1 MFRVDNTCFDLRLF
15 WSLIPV
21 SILILLRNFNIKKA
35 FGVEFPPR
43 GENSVPLLTPPQT
56 QPISHPALAYPVDAF
71 PPSAYEEAA
80 VQASLQSEASG
91 LSLAEIQTA
100 QGLADVL
107 TEILG
112 ALDPKSPEETN
123 TTGYGKHIFIPF
135 IIRVVCDVLHGLKQE
150 VIIDLAEQCRSYQ
163 KRVMILVNN
172 TVDEDLLCKGLA
184 LNDNLQRVL
193 RQHDDIA
200 KGTPIVG
207 SGTTPNSVAPLVN
220 VNHEDDESEDDFA
233 QLAHRSSRDTSQ
245 VLGRKPANAKN
256 EVVRVSPL
264 LPPPPSSKKSAADEG
279 MMFDYLSG
287 EAYNAERSSGTS
299 GSTSLAVPIHSNST
313 SSNIAPSNPTPHS
326 SSPPSDYINPTASM
340 FTGPTHDEPA
350 RMTKSADALPPAPW
364 DAQPPTSLPPP
375 PSKYNQRQQFFEQ
388 QQSGGGAHSS
398 SGSGSSYDS
407 LVGHTQNLSLDRS
420 PPTKQEKPED
430 ALFKDLVD
438 FAKAKS
444 SSPSKPNNRS
454 F

>member
-1 MFRVDNTCFDLRLF
+1 MRHPVAR
-15 WSLIPV
+15 SLIPA
-21 SILILLRNFNIKKA
+21 SSLFNIRKA
-35 FGVEFPPR
+35 AGVEFPPR
-43 GENSVPLLTPPQT
+43 EENSVPLFTPPQT
-56 QPISHPALAYPVDAF
+56 QPISHPTSAYPVDAF

-80 VQASLQSEASG
+80 VQASLQSDASG

-112 ALDPKSPEETN
+112 ALDPKSPE
-123 TTGYGKHIFIPF
+123 
-135 IIRVVCDVLHGLKQE
+135 GLKQE

-172 TVDEDLLCKGLA
+172 TVAFFASTMILQKELLLWE
-184 LNDNLQRVL
+184 QE
-193 RQHDDIA
+193 QHQIQ
-200 KGTPIVG
+200 
-207 SGTTPNSVAPLVN
+207 SHPLVN

-233 QLAHRSSRDTSQ
+233 QLSHRSSRDTSQ
-245 VLGRKPANAKN
+245 VQEQKPANAKK
-256 EVVRVSPL
+256 EPVRVSPL
-264 LPPPPSSKKSAADEG
+264 LPPPSSKKSAADEG

-287 EAYNAERSSGTS
+287 DAYNAERSSGTS
-299 GSTSLAVPIHSNST
+299 GSLAIPIHSNNT
-313 SSNIAPSNPTPHS
+313 SSNIAPSNPTPPS

-340 FTGPTHDEPA
+340 FTGPTYDEPA
-350 RMTKSADALPPAPW
+350 RMTKSADTLPPAPW

-375 PSKYNQRQQFFEQ
+375 PSKYNQRQQFFEKK
-388 QQSGGGAHSS
+388 QSFPSSAAHSS

-407 LVGHTQNLSLDRS
+407 LVGHTQNLSIDRS
-420 PPTKQEKPED
+420 TPTKQEQPED

-444 SSPSKPNNRS
+444 SSPSKSNNRS

>member
-1 MFRVDNTCFDLRLF
+1 MFRVDNTCLYLRLLR
-15 WSLIPV
+15 SLIPV
-21 SILILLRNFNIKKA
+21 SSLFNIRKA
-35 FGVEFPPR
+35 AGVEFPPR
-43 GENSVPLLTPPQT
+43 EENSVPLFTPPQT
-56 QPISHPALAYPVDAF
+56 QPISYPTSAYPVDAF

-80 VQASLQSEASG
+80 VQASLQSDASG

-112 ALDPKSPEETN
+112 ALDPKSPE
-123 TTGYGKHIFIPF
+123 
-135 IIRVVCDVLHGLKQE
+135 GLKQE

-207 SGTTPNSVAPLVN
+207 AGTTPNSVAPLVN

-233 QLAHRSSRDTSQ
+233 QLSHRNLGVPYLAFFV
-245 VLGRKPANAKN
+245 VLSLLVASLSPSLSFSPTVIKGYLAGTGQKPANAKK
-256 EVVRVSPL
+256 EPVRVSPL
-264 LPPPPSSKKSAADEG
+264 LPPPSSKKSAADEG

-287 EAYNAERSSGTS
+287 DAYNAERSSGTS
-299 GSTSLAVPIHSNST
+299 GSLAIPIHSNNT
-313 SSNIAPSNPTPHS
+313 SSNIAPSNPTPPS

-340 FTGPTHDEPA
+340 FTGPTYDEPA
-350 RMTKSADALPPAPW
+350 RMTKSADTLPPAPW

-375 PSKYNQRQQFFEQ
+375 PSKYNQRQQFFEKK
-388 QQSGGGAHSS
+388 QSFPSSAAHSS

-407 LVGHTQNLSLDRS
+407 LVGHTQNLSIDRS
-420 PPTKQEKPED
+420 TPTKQEQPED

-444 SSPSKPNNRS
+444 SSPSKSNNRS